1 MFGATVAIDAA
12 GKAAL
17 VCAPNAAVG
26 SVTGAGRCWA
36 FSGNNFGTV
45 TAISAANPSVDA
57 NFGGNDGSAK
67 IATQADGAMVVA
79 IGAPGLPVTN
89 SVPVVAGSVQVTRI
103 SSTGSVVSS
112 FTRSGS
118 SGDQLGTMIVMS
130 SDGNLVFAGAS
141 TAASGIGTVTVLR
154 STSNV
159 WSVAQMLNVSSA
171 GAIGF
176 GFGLALSADS
186 SRLVVGAGYSK
197 TLPGQ
202 AFTFS
207 STPSGAYVLENQ
219 WAAPSPAAGD
229 AFAYCVGIAGD
240 SSSITATGLSSTVLV
255 YLRIPPKFVPMAP
268 IPISIAAG
276 VLFGITG
283 GFLVG
288 AGVFFAAKAVVRL
301 VAKPEVAP
309 ATTPEKAA

>member
-1 MFGATVAIDAA
+1 
-12 GKAAL
+12 
-17 VCAPNAAVG
+17 
-26 SVTGAGRCWA
+26 
-36 FSGNNFGTV
+36 
-45 TAISAANPSVDA
+45 
-57 NFGGNDGSAK
+57 
-67 IATQADGAMVVA
+67 
-79 IGAPGLPVTN
+79 
-89 SVPVVAGSVQVTRI
+89 
-103 SSTGSVVSS
+103 
-112 FTRSGS
+112 
-118 SGDQLGTMIVMS
+118 
-130 SDGNLVFAGAS
+130 
-141 TAASGIGTVTVLR
+141 
-154 STSNV
+154 
-159 WSVAQMLNVSSA
+159 MLNASSA

-240 SSSITATGLSSTVLV
+240 SSSITATGPSSTVLV

-301 VAKPEVAP
+301 LAKPEVAP
-309 ATTPEKAA
+309 ATTEKAA